1 MSGPKAG
8 EGTAT
13 AALRE
18 LRAESGTLAIEASAS
33 DDPHEKDTVVPPYD
47 VESYAKLASELP
59 VPVTRSVSVMVSRA
73 SLFGSEPAPHNS
85 SRVSVPPPP
94 PTVRRPIDM
103 TGMTGSL
110 DDAPSPP
117 TVRRPD
123 LGAKGILDDPAA
135 MHLVPVRAVSGER
148 LQNSMLDH
156 REGFVLSLIDGQ
168 LNIEAIVDVCGMPT
182 PEVLEI
188 LESFRLS
195 GVISLE

>member
-18 LRAESGTLAIEASAS
+18 LRAESGTLAIDASAS
-33 DDPHEKDTVVPPYD
+33 AEDPHEKDTVVPPYD

-73 SLFGSEPAPHNS
+73 SLFGSETLQPSNL
-85 SRVSVPPPP
+85 SRISVPPPP
-94 PTVRRPIDM
+94 PTVRRPTEAM
-103 TGMTGSL
+103 GTF
-110 DDAPSPP
+110 DDVPSPA

-123 LGAKGILDDPAA
+123 LGAKGILDDPSA
-135 MHLVPVRAVSGER
+135 MHRVPVRAVSGER

-182 PEVLEI
+182 SEVLEI

-195 GVISLE
+195 GVIELN

>member
-13 AALRE
+13 AAPRE
-18 LRAESGTLAIEASAS
+18 LRAESGTLAIDASAS
-33 DDPHEKDTVVPPYD
+33 DQDPHEKDTVVPPYD

-73 SLFGSEPAPHNS
+73 SLFGSEEIQPSNI
-85 SRVSVPPPP
+85 SRISVPPPP
-94 PTVRRPIDM
+94 PTVRRPTEA
-103 TGMTGSL
+103 TGTF
-110 DDAPSPP
+110 DDDPSPP

-135 MHLVPVRAVSGER
+135 MHLVPMRAVSGER

-168 LNIEAIVDVCGMPT
+168 LNVEAIVDVCGMPT
-182 PEVLEI
+182 SEVLEI

-195 GVISLE
+195 GVITLE